1 MRVGPIEL
9 ASELSYLNP
18 GVRMAARSLHR
29 SPDSKLCEYKM
40 KERCCPFP
48 LSFIRSF
55 PNFIILP
62 SLLGGVGRDGSRDGF
77 SYSFALFSG
86 LSSAFRYSPNCLVP
100 RPHCTHTT
108 HFLPP
113 LLFLESERE
122 STTQTQR
129 WEAGNKATT
138 KLWEEGG
145 KASVWQNVGRDGPI
159 SISIPHFILRRES
172 AHGF

>member
-1 MRVGPIEL
+1 MTRDAYESGL
-9 ASELSYLNP
+9 DRASERAELSESQF
-18 GVRMAARSLHR
+18 GMAARARSLHR
-29 SPDSKLCEYKM
+29 SLDSKLCEYKM

-62 SLLGGVGRDGSRDGF
+62 SLLGGVGRDGPRDGF

-113 LLFLESERE
+113 LLFLESERA
-122 STTQTQR
+122 QLR
-129 WEAGNKATT
+129 
-138 KLWEEGG
+138 LRGG
-145 KASVWQNVGRDGPI
+145 KQEIRPLRNYGRKEARRVSGRTSDETGP
-159 SISIPHFILRRES
+159 SLSPFRTS
-172 AHGF
+172 F

>member
-1 MRVGPIEL
+1 MR
-9 ASELSYLNP
+9 
-18 GVRMAARSLHR
+18 
-29 SPDSKLCEYKM
+29 
-40 KERCCPFP
+40 ERCCPFP
-48 LSFIRSF
+48 LSFAPVPQF
-55 PNFIILP
+55 HYP
-62 SLLGGVGRDGSRDGF
+62 SLFVGWSRSRRLSRWLLLFVCCPLFRPLFRFSVLAKLLG
-77 SYSFALFSG
+77 A
-86 LSSAFRYSPNCLVP
+86 SPTL
-100 RPHCTHTT
+100 HTHNT
-108 HFLPP
+108 LPPP